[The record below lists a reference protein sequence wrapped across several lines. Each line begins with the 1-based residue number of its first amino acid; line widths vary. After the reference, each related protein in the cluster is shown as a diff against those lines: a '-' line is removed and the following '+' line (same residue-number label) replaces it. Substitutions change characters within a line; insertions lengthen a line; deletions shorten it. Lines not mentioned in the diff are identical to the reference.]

1 MIICLIRQLK
11 HWPAIRTH
19 LPAGWSARKQ
29 IHDRQDV
36 FAGAGSNALLYIEG
50 CVSLSQLFFYI

>member
-19 LPAGWSARKQ
+19 LPARWSAWQQ
-29 IHDRQDV
+29 IQDRQDV
-36 FAGAGSNALLYIEG
+36 FCGGR
-50 CVSLSQLFFYI
+50 